1 MKKKLFVCS
10 DIHGHA
16 SILRDSLKEAGF
28 EKGNKKHL
36 LICLGDYFERGDESA
51 EVYEYLKSLGDQAIC
66 LYGNHEKFLQD
77 FLEGPTTMFNYIYNG
92 FDKTLDSFLGRTAA
106 YPTYLLLHKAEGN
119 DLWYPFTKEAKDE
132 INVTY
137 PNLLKWVKERPYYFE
152 TKKYIFT
159 HGMIDG
165 ECEDWHKPNIPWKEC
180 IWAKPRD
187 FLNDIKNTDKKV
199 VVGHINTGL
208 IREMFYNGDGKDNSI
223 FERPDG
229 KVIGLDT
236 CTILT
241 KKINIL
247 VIEDELI

>member
-1 MKKKLFVCS
+1 MKMKM
-10 DIHGHA
+10 
-16 SILRDSLKEAGF
+16 
-28 EKGNKKHL
+28 EK
-36 LICLGDYFERGDESA
+36 S

-66 LYGNHEKFLQD
+66 LYGNHDKFLQD

-92 FDKTLDSFLGRTAA
+92 FDKTLDSFLGQTAA
-106 YPTYLLLHKAEGN
+106 YPMYLLLHKAEGN
-119 DLWYPFTKEAKDE
+119 DLWHSFAKEAKDE

-137 PNLLKWVKERPYYFE
+137 PDLLKWVKERPYYFE
-152 TKKYIFT
+152 TKNYIFT

-165 ECEDWHKPNIPWKEC
+165 ECEDWHNPNIPWKEC
-180 IWAKPRD
+180 IWAKPKD